1 MGSRACRTRSGVFNV
16 SPGMGENPEFQ
27 AAIKRCI
34 PNGMPL
40 SVNEH

>member
-1 MGSRACRTRSGVFNV
+1 MPDPAFNGVFNL
-16 SPGMGENPEFQ
+16 PHQIDQNAPAFQ

-40 SVNEH
+40 SLNQS